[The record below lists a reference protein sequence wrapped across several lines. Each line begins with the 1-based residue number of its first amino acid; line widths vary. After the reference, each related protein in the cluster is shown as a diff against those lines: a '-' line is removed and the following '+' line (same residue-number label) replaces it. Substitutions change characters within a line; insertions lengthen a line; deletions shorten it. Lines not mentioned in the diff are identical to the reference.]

1 MSEGLPSESTDA
13 APVVPHG
20 APAAEREGTT
30 GRIRL
35 DLLWPRLES
44 IADEVAATLVK
55 TAFSHD
61 VVECRDMA
69 VAVCDEQGRLLAHS
83 HLGATGH
90 IGSVPGLMRELL
102 LRHPIETIRDGDA
115 FASNDPWIAS
125 GHTPDVFVA
134 CPLFLG
140 GTPAAWIVSA
150 VHHADIGGRAGAG
163 DVSEIYE
170 EGLLL
175 PIVRLQSAYTE
186 AEDVAAIVRRNVR
199 FGDHVVGDLRAQVAA
214 ARTGLE
220 RLATLLTEQDLPV
233 LSGAGDEIIER
244 TERAMRAS
252 ILELGVGTYTAS
264 CELDTVNDDGVPLQL
279 RLRLTI
285 TPDGTLEADFAGTS
299 PQVRSPINCPIQYAL
314 AYAVVATKLAC
325 RADVPTNEGAYRA
338 ITVKAPE
345 GSLLNPIFPAPVF
358 WRLST
363 GLLVAELILRCA
375 FAADPDRV
383 PAESG
388 SLPVWQFYVTG
399 TRTDGTP
406 FSLHQHGFG
415 GMGARPHRDGLDSI
429 SFPYNVRDVSIEGSE
444 LESPLLITRRE
455 LREGSGGD
463 GEYRGG
469 LGETITITAAPA
481 GDLNPLLPLVLSG
494 GAGRFGRPAAG
505 VTGGSAGAAGRIC
518 LDGVALAPS
527 ELGNSP
533 HVRFRPDQS
542 ITLDLPGG
550 GGYGDPSRRSPA
562 AAETDRAERLV
573 TP

>member
-1 MSEGLPSESTDA
+1 MST
-13 APVVPHG
+13 V
-20 APAAEREGTT
+20 
-30 GRIRL
+30 RL

-102 LRHPIETIRDGDA
+102 RRHPVHTIDDGDA
-115 FASNDPWIAS
+115 FACNDPWIAS

-134 CPLFLG
+134 CPMFVAGSL
-140 GTPAAWIVSA
+140 AAWIVSA

-175 PIVRLQSAYTE
+175 PIVRLQAGYTE
-186 AEDVAAIVRRNVR
+186 VADVTEIIRRNVR
-199 FGDHVVGDLRAQVAA
+199 FGDHVVGDLHAQIAA
-214 ARTGLE
+214 ARMGLA
-220 RLATLLTEQDLPV
+220 RLASLLGEQG
-233 LSGAGDEIIER
+233 LSSLSPAGEEIIAR

-252 ILELGVGTYTAS
+252 ILELGVGTYAAQ
-264 CELDTVNDDGVPLQL
+264 CELDAVDDNGARLQL
-279 RLRLTI
+279 HLCLTI

-299 PQVRSPINCPIQYAL
+299 PQVRQPINCPIQYAL

-338 ITVKAPE
+338 ITVTAPE
-345 GSLLNPIFPAPVF
+345 GSLLNPVFPAPVF

-375 FAADPDRV
+375 FTADPQRV

-399 TRTDGTP
+399 TRADGTP

-415 GMGARPHRDGLDSI
+415 GMGARPARDGLDSI
-429 SFPYNVRDVSIEGSE
+429 SFPYNVRDVSVEGSE
-444 LESPLLITRRE
+444 IETPLLITRRE
-455 LREGSGGD
+455 LRDGSGGA

-469 LGETITITAAPA
+469 LGETIVITGAPD
-481 GDLNPLLPLVLSG
+481 GDLNSRLPLVLSG
-494 GAGRFGRPAAG
+494 GAGRFSRGPAG
-505 VTGGSAGAAGRIC
+505 VAGGLHGAPGRIAV
-518 LDGVALAPS
+518 DGVALPAT

-533 HVRFRPDQS
+533 HVAFRPDQL
-542 ITLDLPGG
+542 ITLELPGG
-550 GGYGDPSRRSPA
+550 GGYGDPARRSPA
-562 AAETDRAERLV
+562 AIASDVAEGLRREG
-573 TP
+573 

>member
-1 MSEGLPSESTDA
+1 MTEL
-13 APVVPHG
+13 
-20 APAAEREGTT
+20 
-30 GRIRL
+30 RL

-102 LRHPIETIRDGDA
+102 RRYPPEEIHDGDA
-115 FASNDPWIAS
+115 FACNDPWIAS

-134 CPLFLG
+134 CPLFLDG
-140 GTPAAWIVSA
+140 VLAAFIVSA

-163 DVSEIYE
+163 NVTEIYE

-175 PIVRLQSAYTE
+175 PIVRLQSRYE
-186 AEDVAAIVRRNVR
+186 ESEDVAAIVRRNVR
-199 FGDHVVGDLRAQVAA
+199 FGDHVVGDLRAQVVA
-214 ARTGLE
+214 ARTGLD
-220 RLATLLTEQDLPV
+220 RLATLLDEQSLP
-233 LSGAGDEIIER
+233 LLGMAGEQIIER

-252 ILELGVGTYTAS
+252 ILELGVGTYSAS
-264 CELDTVNDDGVPLQL
+264 CDLDAVDDDGTPLRIEL
-279 RLRLTI
+279 RMTI
-285 TPDGTLEADFAGTS
+285 TPDGTLSADFAGTS
-299 PQVRSPINCPIQYAL
+299 GQVRQPINCPIQYAL

-325 RADVPTNEGAYRA
+325 RADVPTNDGAYRP
-338 ITVKAPE
+338 IRVSAPE
-345 GSLLNPIFPAPVF
+345 GSLLNPTFPAPVF

-375 FAADPDRV
+375 FQADPQRV

-399 TRTDGTP
+399 TRSDGRP

-415 GMGARPHRDGLDSI
+415 GMGARPQRDGLDSI
-429 SFPYNVRDVSIEGSE
+429 SFPYNVRDVSVEGSE
-444 LESPLLITRRE
+444 LETPILIKRRE
-455 LREGSGGD
+455 LREGSGGA
-463 GEYRGG
+463 GEFRGG
-469 LGETITITAAPA
+469 LGETIVFTGAPS
-481 GDLNPLLPLVLSG
+481 GDLHPLLPLVVSG
-494 GAGRFGRPAAG
+494 GAGRLGRGPAG
-505 VTGGSAGAAGRIC
+505 VNGGSSGAPGRISVA
-518 LDGVALAPS
+518 GVPVPAS

-533 HVRFRPDQS
+533 HVCFRIDQD
-542 ITLDLPGG
+542 IQLDLPGG
-550 GGYGDPSRRSPA
+550 GGYGDPARRDPA
-562 AAETDRAERLV
+562 AAALDEAERLV
-573 TP
+573 SPAGRVAAAGVVDLPGVAGDRP